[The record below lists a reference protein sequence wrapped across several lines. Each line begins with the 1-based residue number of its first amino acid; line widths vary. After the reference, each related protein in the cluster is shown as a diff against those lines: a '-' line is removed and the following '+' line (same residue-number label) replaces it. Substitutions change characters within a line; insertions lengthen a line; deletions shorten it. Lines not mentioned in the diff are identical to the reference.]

1 RKQMDLNALRTT
13 LAHCLRALKFLHSHG
28 IVHGDIKPSNMMID
42 RRSRAKIGDFGLARR
57 VSNAEGSLIKGTTK
71 YMAPEVVSDEF
82 GGVRA
87 ASYVYALG
95 FAAYEL
101 MCGEN
106 FESLFPGLSAFG
118 RDRQIAWMMW
128 HAAPDRRL
136 PGDTRVLAAVS

>member
-1 RKQMDLNALRTT
+1 MPLESLRTT
-13 LAHCLRALKFLHSHG
+13 LAHCLRALKFLHAHG

-42 RRSRAKIGDFGLARR
+42 RRRRVKIGDFGLARR
-57 VSNAEGSLIKGTTK
+57 VSNEEGSLIKGTTK

-82 GGVRA
+82 GEVGP
-87 ASYVYALG
+87 ASDLYSLG

-106 FESLFPGLSAFG
+106 FEELFPGLNAFG
-118 RDRQIAWMMW
+118 RDRQMAWMMW

-136 PGDTRVLAAVS
+136 PEIERGPG